1 MGRPASK
8 TTEPANMPA
17 LLPQAEQSVAQAQDA
32 ASKLDAEADGILAA
46 GIDLGRLEALDFIA
60 TVANSA
66 ILPIY
71 EKVKKSKAWVNL
83 RNPQSSNGS
92 NFESLEQ
99 FCKVKLGKTYGRLQH
114 LVANRNLIGQEAF
127 EQAERLGLHQRDY
140 NAIKALPAP
149 DQELVRRAV
158 EEAQSRDEV
167 IDLMQELAVR
177 HAQVNEAAAEEK
189 KQLQQDH
196 EYASEQLEKER
207 TRADKAEKKLRAG
220 GLKARP
226 LNEQV
231 TPFQEEISA
240 RQGLI
245 EKGIAA
251 HIEAVLGVEAW
262 WTKMVTEAPDYDPTR
277 QVLMPREV
285 ALVALQLEDTATRM
299 AQLVGAMQHELQ
311 TRFGDDLAEA
321 RQYLMQEPEG
331 ANA

>member
-1 MGRPASK
+1 MGRTANK

-17 LLPQAEQSVAQAQDA
+17 LLPQAEQAVVQAQEA
-32 ASKLDAEADGILAA
+32 VSRLDAEADEILAA
-46 GIDLGRLEALDFIA
+46 GIDLGRLEALDFVL
-60 TVANSA
+60 TVGTSA
-66 ILPIY
+66 LLSVFQN
-71 EKVKKSKAWVNL
+71 VKKSKAWRLL
-83 RNPQSSNGS
+83 RNPKSSHGE
-92 NFESLEQ
+92 NFTSLDE
-99 FCKVKLGKTYGRLQH
+99 FCDVKLGKSYKRLQA
-114 LVANRNLIGQEAF
+114 LSGNLNLIGQEAF

-158 EEAQSRDEV
+158 EEAQSREEV
-167 IDLMQELAVR
+167 IDLLQELAVR

-207 TRADKAEKKLRAG
+207 IRADKAEKKLRAG

-226 LNEQV
+226 LDEQV

-240 RQGLI
+240 RQGLM

-251 HIEAVLGVEAW
+251 HIEAILGVEAW

-277 QVLMPREV
+277 QVPMPREV
-285 ALVALQLEDTATRM
+285 ALVALQLEDAATRM
-299 AQLVGAMQHELQ
+299 AQLVGTMQHELQ
-311 TRFGDDLAEA
+311 TSFGDDLAEA

-331 ANA
+331 ADA